1 MKPRYEGKN
10 AVVVG
15 GAGGIG
21 SQIVLG
27 LLKEGAKVVVGDRD
41 QSTFEKVKADFIEQL
56 PDIDVA
62 NDLLFFA
69 MDVTKEED
77 HEAFIKFAVDN
88 FGSVDVAFNVAGS
101 SKCGTIDEG
110 KVEDY
115 RFTVDICYYGTYFG
129 MRHQIRQMRKNG
141 GGNILNIS
149 SNNAWAP
156 MWGDAA
162 YSSAKNAVIT
172 LTQTAVVENTK
183 YNIRCNAVLPGI
195 TNTKMTRAWLEHP
208 IIGEKFRER
217 VPMHRPAEPNEI
229 AAAALFLNSD
239 EASYITGSTLNVDGG
254 WSSAAY
260 PDFIDV
266 LENDHSLWEL

>member
-1 MKPRYEGKN
+1 MGPRYENKN

-27 LLKEGAKVVVGDRD
+27 LLKEGARVAVGDRD
-41 QSTFEKVKADFIEQL
+41 QETFDEVKADYTELL
-56 PDIDVA
+56 PEVDVNA
-62 NDLLFFA
+62 NLIFFA

-77 HEAFIKFAVDN
+77 HEAFIKYVVEN
-88 FGSVDVAFNVAGS
+88 FGSVNVAFNVAGS

-110 KVEDY
+110 KVEDWDY
-115 RFTVDICYYGTYFG
+115 TMDICLKGVYFS
-129 MRHQIRQMRKNG
+129 MRHEIRQMKKNG

-149 SNNAWAP
+149 SVNAWAP

-172 LTQTAVVENTK
+172 VTQTAVVENTK
-183 YNIRCNAVLPGI
+183 HNIRCNAVLPGI
-195 TNTKMTRAWLEHP
+195 TNTKMTRDWLEHP
-208 IIGEKFRER
+208 DIGKSFRER
-217 VPMHRPAEPNEI
+217 VPMHRPAEPGEI

-239 EASYITGSTLNVDGG
+239 EASYITGTTLNVDGG
-254 WSSAAY
+254 WSAAGY
-260 PDFIDV
+260 PDFIEV